1 MYVIYMKNE
10 YNYYIRIIKPIENKY
25 NRMCVL
31 YSIFGLNTFKEK
43 KNFYNTLLLE
53 YYKMLQDDEN
63 YAKKLEEKLTHKK

>member
-1 MYVIYMKNE
+1 
-10 YNYYIRIIKPIENKY
+10 
-25 NRMCVL
+25 MCVL